1 MNVILIGILGLR
13 KVFGNMR
20 GVAIVTQPLS
30 SIMEE
35 KMKNQQVK
43 TAVLTMTG
51 KLKNEEGDDDAVLSG
66 LEDDVLDGAY
76 PVIIGH
82 PESWGSNR
90 GKRLLLEMKKRD
102 MILLV
107 GREVCNFSNMV
118 LHHKIRLNNS

>member
-20 GVAIVTQPLS
+20 GVAIMTQPLS

-35 KMKNQQVK
+35 KMKNQQIK

-51 KLKNEEGDDDAVLSG
+51 KLKNEI
-66 LEDDVLDGAY
+66 LEGAY

-82 PESWGSNR
+82 PESWGSSR
-90 GKRLLLEMKKRD
+90 GKRLLLEMKKRN

-107 GREVCNFSNMV
+107 GN
-118 LHHKIRLNNS
+118 